1 MSPELKVFSDRLLE
15 HAAERPYTTAVWG
28 DELRIDYASLY
39 AEIELRR
46 ELLRDVQANSI
57 ALALDNTANALIWD
71 LAALLEEIPCV
82 ILPPFFSA
90 AQRQHCLQ
98 QSQVQIVLADRPH
111 EHELI
116 DAGYQQAG
124 LFWIREV
131 NATRLPPGTAKLTYT
146 SGSTGAP
153 KGVCLSAAGIVEVA
167 LVLVAASQAS
177 APTHHMALLPLA
189 VLLENIG
196 CYAALYAGATVS
208 LPSQGSLG
216 IQGASAVNL
225 TTLLGVLARRQPDSL
240 ILVPQLL
247 QVLVS
252 AAEQGYLNPA
262 GFSFLAVGGARVSEP
277 LLQRA
282 RDVGLP
288 VYEGYGLSECASV
301 VALNRPGAQRPGSV
315 GQPLAHVQLRLGED
329 GEVLVRNRA
338 MLGYLDEASAPD
350 QWWPTGDLGYFDA
363 DGYLFIKGRKK
374 NQFITSFGRNVNP
387 EWIEA
392 QLTQGPLI
400 AQAFVYGEAL
410 PRNHALLWPRHPAT
424 SDAQLQEAVEQ
435 ANLALPGYAQ
445 VHGWTRLHQP
455 FSTDNAML
463 TANGRPCRDA
473 ILYHYHHV
481 FSAHSSAEDIA
492 S

>member
-1 MSPELKVFSDRLLE
+1 MSPELQIFSERLLK

-28 DELRIDYASLY
+28 NELRIDYASLC

-46 ELLRDVQANSI
+46 ELLRDVQACCI
-57 ALALDNTANALIWD
+57 ALALDNAANALIWD
-71 LAALLEEIPCV
+71 LAALFEEIPCI

-90 AQRQHCLQ
+90 TQRQHCLQ
-98 QSQVQIVLADRPH
+98 QSQVQIVLADGPH
-111 EHELI
+111 EHEWT
-116 DAGYQQAG
+116 DAGFQRAG
-124 LFWIREV
+124 LFWIRQV
-131 NATRLPPGTAKLTYT
+131 SAAPMPRGTAKLTYT

-167 LVLVAASQAS
+167 LALAAASEDS
-177 APTHHMALLPLA
+177 APSHHMALLPLA

-196 CYAALYAGATVS
+196 CYAALYVGATVS
-208 LPSQGSLG
+208 LPSQHSLG
-216 IQGASAVNL
+216 IEGASGLNL
-225 TTLLGVLARRQPDSL
+225 AKLLGTLAQRQPDSL

-247 QVLVS
+247 QVLVG

-262 GFSFLAVGGARVSEP
+262 GFRFLAVGGARVSEP

-282 RDVGLP
+282 SAIGLP

-315 GQPLAHVQLRLGED
+315 GLPLAHVQLRLAED

-338 MLGYLDEASAPD
+338 MLGYLDDASAPGG
-350 QWWPTGDLGYFDA
+350 WWPTGDLGHLDT
-363 DGYLFIKGRKK
+363 DGYLFLEGRKK

-392 QLTQGPLI
+392 QLTQGAVI

-424 SDAQLQEAVEQ
+424 SDAQIQEAVEQ

-445 VHGWTRLHQP
+445 VHGWTRLLQP

-463 TANGRPCRDA
+463 TANGRPRRDA
-473 ILYHYHHV
+473 ILYHYHHL
-481 FSAHSSAEDIA
+481 FSAHPSAEDIA